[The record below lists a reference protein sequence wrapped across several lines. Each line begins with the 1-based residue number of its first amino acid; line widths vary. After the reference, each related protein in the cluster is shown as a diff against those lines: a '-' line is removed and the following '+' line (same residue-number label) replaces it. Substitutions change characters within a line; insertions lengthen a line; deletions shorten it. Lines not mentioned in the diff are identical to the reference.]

1 MNFFIFVQF
10 DSVYSY
16 LFIKPYKWYKM
27 YNIYYIHYMYLKQFL
42 RRIKSKQDFGGWREQ
57 TISHILVLK
66 RQSFSRNTLP
76 VLIFIIQ
83 LHKFIAFAER
93 ISVFSNWRRCVILK
107 RVMEPILA
115 VIIMI
120 NNTTWGYRRQFFH
133 FFVVRL
139 VPNLERMVSWGCS
152 VWFSIAVIDAFPMP
166 ILRQW
171 YLILHIQYVLITL
184 VHFNFH
190 QIKNL

>member
-16 LFIKPYKWYKM
+16 IFIKPYKWYKM

-120 NNTTWGYRRQFFH
+120 NITTWGYRRQFFS
-133 FFVVRL
+133 FLCCKACSKFGTDGVLGLFCL
-139 VPNLERMVSWGCS
+139 VQYSCHWRFSHAYTSTMVSYPPHTIC
-152 VWFSIAVIDAFPMP
+152 ID
-166 ILRQW
+166 
-171 YLILHIQYVLITL
+171 HISAL
-184 VHFNFH
+184 
-190 QIKNL
+190 

>member
-1 MNFFIFVQF
+1 MNFSIFVQF

-16 LFIKPYKWYKM
+16 IFIKPYKWYKM
-27 YNIYYIHYMYLKQFL
+27 YNIYYIHYMYLQQFL
-42 RRIKSKQDFGGWREQ
+42 RRMKSKQDFGGWREQ

-107 RVMEPILA
+107 RVMEPILLLSWL
-115 VIIMI
+115 ISRHGDIDD
-120 NNTTWGYRRQFFH
+120 NFFH